1 MKKSIFILLFLIT
14 MLSIS
19 SFAQRNRN
27 SEKYGKTLN
36 LGVGVGGYSG
46 YYGYV
51 GHTLPV
57 FNINYEFDVAS
68 SFTLAPFASFYTF
81 TESYYWGNNNYPNKY
96 YTYRQTV
103 IPVGIKGSY
112 YFDKI
117 FEASS
122 SWDFYLAGSLG
133 FAIVNSSWDEDYYGD
148 KDFYNKGNPLFLDI
162 HAGVEYHFN
171 NKVGMFLDLSSG
183 VSTIG
188 LAFH

>member
-14 MLSIS
+14 ILSIS

-27 SEKYGKTLN
+27 SEKYGKALN

>member
-14 MLSIS
+14 ILSIS

>member
-133 FAIVNSSWDEDYYGD
+133 FAIINSSWDDDYYGG

>member
-1 MKKSIFILLFLIT
+1 

-36 LGVGVGGYSG
+36 LGVGAGGYSG

-103 IPVGIKGSY
+103 IPVGIKR
-112 YFDKI
+112 
-117 FEASS
+117 
-122 SWDFYLAGSLG
+122 
-133 FAIVNSSWDEDYYGD
+133 
-148 KDFYNKGNPLFLDI
+148 
-162 HAGVEYHFN
+162 
-171 NKVGMFLDLSSG
+171 
-183 VSTIG
+183 
-188 LAFH
+188 

>member
-81 TESYYWGNNNYPNKY
+81 TESYYWGNNNYPTKY

-133 FAIVNSSWDEDYYGD
+133 FAIINSSWDDDYYGD

-171 NKVGMFLDLSSG
+171 SKVGMFLDLSSG

>member
-1 MKKSIFILLFLIT
+1 

-81 TESYYWGNNNYPNKY
+81 TESYYWGNNNYPTKY

-133 FAIVNSSWDEDYYGD
+133 FAIINSSWDDDYYGD

-171 NKVGMFLDLSSG
+171 SKVGMFLDLSSG